1 MPGQRRRAVPHVVD
15 LSGPAYRC
23 SCPSRK
29 IPCKHVLAL
38 LLLWSEGSVPDDA
51 AGPPDWAGSWLVA
64 RAAKASRA
72 PSGDQAEPKDPSAAA
87 RRAEQRE
94 ARVASGLAELDRWL
108 CDQVRQGLAASQQ
121 AGYAHWDDIAAR
133 MVDAQAPGL
142 AERLRALA
150 SVPHSG
156 AGWDG
161 RLLEEYA
168 LLHLLAVAYRRQA
181 ELPPPLR
188 DTVRS
193 RIGFSLRQADVL
205 AGGQPIRD
213 HWQVLAR
220 RDLEQDRIRTRRTW
234 LRGRK
239 TGRDA
244 LLLSFA
250 AAGQALDDSL
260 PSAPTPTR
268 TWCSTRR
275 VPLRA
280 AVLARHDARRGA
292 ADGAAGWR
300 HDRRAAGGYAAALA
314 ADPWLDSWLAV
325 VEIIPVRAPALAV
338 RGADGGSLPLHPGAG
353 DCWPLFALSG
363 GRPVTLAGEWTPRGL
378 WPLTPGTRPDR
389 RYRCERMAGP
399 GHCEPDRYRTGR
411 GSRARR
417 PWPAVPGRRPPGRS
431 RRPAARP
438 GRAAD
443 GRAPGRNPDPSGRIR
458 VPGRAAPR
466 RRTGPGSRG
475 QPGRWPPARPDA
487 RRRAPGSA
495 GRVADRDGSPRPPGP
510 ASPAARAARP
520 GPAGLAVRPGLRR
533 LSAEAGGARA
543 RWLARLNPDWTFVTA
558 LTESGD
564 DTWRLGGKSQRRGYL
579 AALRARDP
587 AAARELI
594 TQSWAAAGPER
605 VMFLSVLAN
614 QGLSLADEPLLES
627 ALDER
632 DTEVRGWAAHLLAR
646 LPGSALGRG
655 WRAAPPAACASTGTC
670 AAPG

>member
-1 MPGQRRRAVPHVVD
+1 VAERWDRERVLALAPDAPSQRTALSLASGRAWPATGAAAGADAVWGECRGSAAAPYRTVVD

-29 IPCKHVLAL
+29 FPCKHVLAL

-64 RAAKASRA
+64 RAERASRT
-72 PSGDQAEPKDPSAAA
+72 PSAEQAEPKDPRAAA

-94 ARVASGLAELDRWL
+94 SRVASGLAELDRWL
-108 CDQVRQGLAASQQ
+108 GDQVRQGLAASQQ
-121 AGYAHWDDIAAR
+121 AGYAHWDEIAAR

-188 DTVRS
+188 ATVRS

-260 PSAPTPTR
+260 AVGGETDADLVFYPGA
-268 TWCSTRR
+268 

-280 AVLARHDARRGA
+280 AVLARHDDSDGSDGGA
-292 ADGAAGWR
+292 SGGAPLDAAPLDTSPLDTGPPDGGTIAGLL
-300 HDRRAAGGYAAALA
+300 GGYAAALA
-314 ADPWLDSWLAV
+314 ADPWLDSWFAV
-325 VEIIPVRAPALAV
+325 VEIIPVRGPAPAV

-378 WPLTPGTRPDR
+378 WPLTAWD
-389 RYRCERMAGP
+389 EAG
-399 GHCEPDRYRTGR
+399 R
-411 GSRARR
+411 
-417 PWPAVPGRRPPGRS
+417 AVP
-431 RRPAARP
+431 
-438 GRAAD
+438 
-443 GRAPGRNPDPSGRIR
+443 
-458 VPGRAAPR
+458 
-466 RRTGPGSRG
+466 
-475 QPGRWPPARPDA
+475 
-487 RRRAPGSA
+487 
-495 GRVADRDGSPRPPGP
+495 
-510 ASPAARAARP
+510 
-520 GPAGLAVRPGLRR
+520 L
-533 LSAEAGGARA
+533 
-543 RWLARLNPDWTFVTA
+543 
-558 LTESGD
+558 
-564 DTWRLGGKSQRRGYL
+564 
-579 AALRARDP
+579 
-587 AAARELI
+587 
-594 TQSWAAAGPER
+594 
-605 VMFLSVLAN
+605 
-614 QGLSLADEPLLES
+614 
-627 ALDER
+627 
-632 DTEVRGWAAHLLAR
+632 
-646 LPGSALGRG
+646 
-655 WRAAPPAACASTGTC
+655 
-670 AAPG
+670 